1 MSFLKEFTNCQTHV
15 LLKIHLSH
23 PSYVFQ
29 ARESSLPGNSCCN
42 INQILTLLK
51 LNFLTHL
58 ESLQQCDELNYL
70 PPFAP
75 YLAHVCL
82 MSSLTF
88 IPPRNRFGNFAEELR
103 RKSLK
108 KSIGNSPPVQNNGCW
123 DTMSIV
129 RSYPGNFLFSH
140 VILSLWSFEASK
152 RRDPHYLTD
161 MKIKFELTSSLII
174 CIACGGPS
182 NEKCFDKTQVFVIC
196 PYTLHQ
202 QIQTSDK
209 SNSLSKL

>member
-1 MSFLKEFTNCQTHV
+1 MLK
-15 LLKIHLSH
+15 
-23 PSYVFQ
+23 
-29 ARESSLPGNSCCN
+29 
-42 INQILTLLK
+42 
-51 LNFLTHL
+51 
-58 ESLQQCDELNYL
+58 NYD
-70 PPFAP
+70 AK
-75 YLAHVCL
+75 A
-82 MSSLTF
+82 
-88 IPPRNRFGNFAEELR
+88 
-103 RKSLK
+103 K
-108 KSIGNSPPVQNNGCW
+108 KSIGNSPLVQNNGCW

-202 QIQTSDK
+202 QIQTHQISQTVYLNSENWHWEFILDK
-209 SNSLSKL
+209 IRTWESELLKGSSWECWPTSSENLQDSTKRGDYRVAVIKTFTSAWP

>member
-1 MSFLKEFTNCQTHV
+1 M
-15 LLKIHLSH
+15 
-23 PSYVFQ
+23 
-29 ARESSLPGNSCCN
+29 
-42 INQILTLLK
+42 
-51 LNFLTHL
+51 
-58 ESLQQCDELNYL
+58 
-70 PPFAP
+70 
-75 YLAHVCL
+75 
-82 MSSLTF
+82 
-88 IPPRNRFGNFAEELR
+88 
-103 RKSLK
+103 
-108 KSIGNSPPVQNNGCW
+108 QNNGCW

-202 QIQTSDK
+202 QIQTHQISQTVYLNSENWHWEFILDK
-209 SNSLSKL
+209 IRTWESELLKGSSWECWPTSSEFWESPGFYEARRLRSSGNKNFYIRVTVKWITQLKVRWCWWGLE